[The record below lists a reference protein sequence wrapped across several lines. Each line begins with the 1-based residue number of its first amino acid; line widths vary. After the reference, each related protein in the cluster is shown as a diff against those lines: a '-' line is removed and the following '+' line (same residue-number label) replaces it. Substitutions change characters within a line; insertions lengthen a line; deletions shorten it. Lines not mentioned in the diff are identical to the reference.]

1 MKKILLSIIATLLFT
16 TANADVKGQALSKAS
31 EKISEY
37 VLGVIPGD
45 GTTEFDIKLSDKDDN
60 DPQFNILILRDLH
73 KKETS
78 NFFTQV
84 SLHTQD
90 VGVPNLR
97 YIGNFGLGYRMLSDD
112 KNYMLG
118 SNIFY
123 DKDLQKPHS
132 RASLGL
138 EAKAGIL
145 DFNFNKYF
153 STSLQE
159 VADERKEQSLGG
171 MDYTISSQA
180 PYMPWMKFNFTGY
193 KHDADIAAN
202 DTKGRKYGTEMSLT
216 SSLIL
221 TGELDKSGNDGG
233 DDISSLN
240 ITFVYPPRNSKP
252 SLIDGFMTKEK
263 FYARDMTST
272 LSDKVKRNNNLVI
285 ETQGAV
291 VITKQ

>member
-1 MKKILLSIIATLLFT
+1 MKKFIIIIIALSISTV
-16 TANADVKGQALSKAS
+16 ANADVKGQALSKIS
-31 EKISEY
+31 KEISEY
-37 VLGVIPGD
+37 TIGLIPGE

-90 VGVPNLR
+90 VGVSNLR
-97 YIGNFGLGYRMLSDD
+97 YIGNFGLGYRMLTDD
-112 KNYMLG
+112 KNYMFG
-118 SNIFY
+118 TNIFY

-132 RASLGL
+132 RASIGL

-145 DFNFNKYF
+145 DFNFNKYY

-159 VADERKEQSLGG
+159 VVDERKEQSLGG
-171 MDYTISSQA
+171 MDYTLSSQV

-193 KHDADIAAN
+193 IHESDLAAN
-202 DTKGRKYGTEMSLT
+202 DTKGRKYESEMNINPSLVFSAEFDESGNNGDDV
-216 SSLIL
+216 SSLRL
-221 TGELDKSGNDGG
+221 
-233 DDISSLN
+233 
-240 ITFVYPPRNSKP
+240 TFVYPPR
-252 SLIDGFMTKEK
+252 SLNATLVDGFISNEMFYEK
-263 FYARDMTST
+263 DMTST
-272 LSDKVKRNNNLVI
+272 LSQKVKRNNNLVI

>member
-97 YIGNFGLGYRMLSDD
+97 YIGNFGLGYRMLTDD
-112 KNYMLG
+112 KNYMFG
-118 SNIFY
+118 ANMFY

-132 RASLGL
+132 RASIGL

-145 DFNFNKYF
+145 DFNFNKYY
-153 STSLQE
+153 SASLQE

-171 MDYTISSQA
+171 MDYTLSSQA
-180 PYMPWMKFNFTGY
+180 PYMPWMKLHLTGY
-193 KHDADIAAN
+193 KYDADIASN
-202 DTKGRKYGTEMSLT
+202 DTKGRKYETEMNLT

-221 TGELDKSGNDGG
+221 TGEFDKSGNDGG
-233 DDISSLN
+233 DDISSLK
-240 ITFVYPPRNSKP
+240 ISFIYPPRNSTP
-252 SLIDGFMTKEK
+252 SLADGFMSKEK
-263 FYARDMTST
+263 FYVKDMTST
-272 LSDKVKRNNNLVI
+272 LSEKVKRNNNLVI

>member
-16 TANADVKGQALSKAS
+16 TANADVKGQALSKVSKKFSQYIIGA
-31 EKISEY
+31 
-37 VLGVIPGD
+37 IPGE
-45 GTTEFDIKLSDKDDN
+45 GITEFDIKLSDKDDN
-60 DPQFNILILRDLH
+60 DPQFNLLILRDLY
-73 KKETS
+73 KQERS

-90 VGVPNLR
+90 VGVSNLR
-97 YIGNFGLGYRMLSDD
+97 YIGNFGLGYRMLTDD

-118 SNIFY
+118 TNVFY
-123 DKDLQKPHS
+123 DADLQKPHS
-132 RASLGL
+132 RASIGL

-145 DFNFNKYF
+145 DFNFNKYY
-153 STSLQE
+153 SASLQE

-171 MDYTISSQA
+171 MDYTISSQT

-193 KHDADIAAN
+193 KHDADIATN
-202 DTKGRKYGTEMSLT
+202 DTKGRKYGTEMNLT

-240 ITFVYPPRNSKP
+240 ITFVYPPRNSNP
-252 SLIDGFMTKEK
+252 SLIDGFMSTEK

-272 LSDKVKRNNNLVI
+272 LSEKVKRNNNLVI

>member
-1 MKKILLSIIATLLFT
+1 MMKLITIIVALFISSV
-16 TANADVKGQALSKAS
+16 ANADVKGQALSKIS
-31 EKISEY
+31 KEISEY
-37 VLGVIPGD
+37 TIGLIPGE

-60 DPQFNILILRDLH
+60 DPQFNLLILRDLY
-73 KKETS
+73 KQERS

-97 YIGNFGLGYRMLSDD
+97 YIGNFGLGYRMLTDD

-132 RASLGL
+132 RASIGL

-145 DFNFNKYF
+145 DFNFNKYY
-153 STSLQE
+153 SASLQE

-171 MDYTISSQA
+171 MDYTLTSQT
-180 PYMPWMKFNFTGY
+180 PYMAWMKFNFTGY

-252 SLIDGFMTKEK
+252 SLIDGFMSKEM

-272 LSDKVKRNNNLVI
+272 LSEKVKRNNNLVI